1 MAKTLTKTE
10 KDIVDKFFVTYDIGT
25 FDVPTFN
32 LAVANT
38 LPTWRTEELINNG
51 KKSLAYIDYVKDLL
65 RMQKNA

>member
-32 LAVANT
+32 LAISNT
-38 LPTWRTEELINNG
+38 LPTWRTEELINSN
-51 KKSLAYIDYVKDLL
+51 KKSLAYVDYVKDLL